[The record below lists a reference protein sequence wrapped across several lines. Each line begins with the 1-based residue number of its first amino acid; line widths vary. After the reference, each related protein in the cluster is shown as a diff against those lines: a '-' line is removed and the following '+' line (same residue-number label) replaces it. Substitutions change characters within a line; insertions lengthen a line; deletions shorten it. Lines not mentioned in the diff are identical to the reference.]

1 MSSETGGRLVMLN
14 DHPVRSSHV
23 PSSKDLPLFYRKKT
37 GASGESDEI
46 SVGPCAAR
54 IITCIVGLIALS
66 ALVVSGAVGSSV
78 LWRFLL
84 RLFP

>member
-1 MSSETGGRLVMLN
+1 MSLERAVSSVMLDDHPIRSSRGQSSEA
-14 DHPVRSSHV
+14 
-23 PSSKDLPLFYRKKT
+23 LPLFYRKKT
-37 GASGESDEI
+37 GPNGESDEI

-54 IITCIVGLIALS
+54 IFTCVVRLIVLSGLFIFGG
-66 ALVVSGAVGSSV
+66 VQSSV